1 MSLKIIMNED
11 EIERNELNMN
21 AMGGTE
27 MMQKA
32 LQERLPKDI
41 SDQFQIIPS
50 RVRNLDSNKLPVLWL
65 HDLAED
71 PESQHLRDS
80 GSRNR
85 FKRLV
90 FVSHWQFSNYHKI
103 LGIPYRES
111 IVLKNA
117 IDPIPNHTKPKDGP
131 IRLIYHTTPH
141 RGLDILVAVFEQI
154 AAKWGDRIHLDVY
167 SSFKIYGWEQRDEEF
182 KRIFDLCREHPNI
195 TYHGTVPNDEVR
207 KALENSHIFA
217 YPSTWQETSCIA
229 AIEAMSAGCSI
240 VCPSLAALP
249 ETTSNFS
256 LMYPYDED
264 KMQHGH
270 MFYQVLNAAI
280 ESFWEEDMQ
289 TKLQFQRLYTNTF
302 YTWDLR
308 IQEWEGLLRSLL
320 DQENIQEEIP
330 APSIV
335 STSS

>member
-1 MSLKIIMNED
+1 MSLKIIMNQD
-11 EIERNELNMN
+11 EIERNELNVN

-50 RVRNLDSNKLPVLWL
+50 RVRDIDSNKLPILWL

-71 PESQHLRDS
+71 PESQHLRDRE
-80 GSRNR
+80 SRSR

-90 FVSHWQFSNYHKI
+90 FVSHWQFSTYNKV
-103 LGIPYRES
+103 LGVPYNES

-141 RGLDILVAVFEQI
+141 RGLDILVAVFEQM
-154 AAKWGDRIHLDVY
+154 AKKWGDRIHLDVY

-182 KRIFDLCREHPNI
+182 KEVFDRCREHDNI
-195 TYHGTVPNDEVR
+195 TYHGSVPNHEVR

-217 YPSTWQETSCIA
+217 YPCTWQETSCIA
-229 AIEAMSAGCSI
+229 AIEAMSAGCAI

-249 ETTSNFS
+249 ETTSNFA
-256 LMYPYDED
+256 LMYPHDED
-264 KMQHGH
+264 KMQHAH
-270 MFYQVLNAAI
+270 MFYQVLDAAI
-280 ESFWEEDMQ
+280 EGFWEEDMQ

-302 YTWDLR
+302 YGWDLR
-308 IQEWEGLLRSLL
+308 SQEREGLLRSISE
-320 DQENIQEEIP
+320 QEKVQEEIP
-330 APSIV
+330 PPSIV
-335 STSS
+335 STS